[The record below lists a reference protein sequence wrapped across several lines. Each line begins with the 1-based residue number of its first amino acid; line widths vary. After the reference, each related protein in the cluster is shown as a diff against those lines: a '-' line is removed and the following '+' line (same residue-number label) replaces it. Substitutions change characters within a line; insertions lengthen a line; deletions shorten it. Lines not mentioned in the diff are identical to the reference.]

1 MITGHWG
8 LSSPRDG
15 VVRFTE
21 HNDLVKFYEV
31 AKEVG
36 ILVIVRVFLNT
47 LHNCQVSISNDRGRT
62 SMLKRLEAAFPA
74 GRQTFLDLL
83 ALTFQAIKMHG
94 LHRT

>member
-1 MITGHWG
+1 MFTAHWG

-36 ILVIVRVFLNT
+36 ILVVVRAFW
-47 LHNCQVSISNDRGRT
+47 
-62 SMLKRLEAAFPA
+62 ML
-74 GRQTFLDLL
+74 
-83 ALTFQAIKMHG
+83 
-94 LHRT
+94 